1 MATEIKTTRDDGGAS
16 RRRLVKSG
24 TLSAAVLLLAALLL
38 IVNYFGF
45 KYYKRF
51 DWTRTHLYSLSDQT
65 RNVLASLPRDVDAI
79 VFLSPQDE
87 LYAPLKET
95 LERYAVASPRIHLRE
110 IDPEKRPLEA
120 QKLIDQ
126 YNVKSDGL
134 VLNAGK
140 NGQRVLDKAELAD
153 FDFSGVQFGQK
164 PQMNGFKG
172 EQVITGALVQ
182 LAAGK
187 KLKVLFTTGH
197 GEVVLDESGQPGQPG
212 QRSLA
217 GAQEVLA
224 RDGFDISEWA
234 SLGQPAV
241 PPGTDAVVI
250 DGPKGSFV
258 QPELDALTAYLKGGG
273 RLLVLL
279 DPVLSRATGA
289 GAGSG
294 AGSGM
299 TTTGLEGWLSG
310 YGVKVGADIVVDPA
324 NPLPFFGPET
334 IYVNKY
340 GDHPITKP
348 LQQDK
353 LPVLLSLVRSVGK
366 GSAPGYTVTPLLET
380 TPGGWGETDLV
391 HLDQLTKG
399 PNDVPGPVS
408 VAVAVTQGEPT
419 APADPPTDPTPPP
432 AAPKPANPKG
442 PRLVVIGD
450 SDFAGTQLLRA
461 NFGNSV
467 LLSNS
472 LNWLIDRPQLL
483 SIPPKKT
490 EQVHLSLTG
499 SEIRTVYLLALLVL
513 PGLAVTLG
521 SVVYF
526 KRRR

>member
-1 MATEIKTTRDDGGAS
+1 MATDIQANKDDSGAS
-16 RRRLVKSG
+16 RRQLVKTS

-51 DWTRTHLYSLSDQT
+51 DWTRTHLYSLSPKT
-65 RNVLASLPRDVDAI
+65 RSVLANLHRDVDAV

-87 LYAPLKET
+87 LYPPLKET
-95 LERYAVASPRIHLRE
+95 LERYAAASPRIHLRE

-126 YNVKSDGL
+126 YNVKNDGL
-134 VLNAGK
+134 VLDAGK
-140 NGQRVLDKAELAD
+140 NAQRVLDKAELAD

-164 PQMNGFKG
+164 PQMTGFKG
-172 EQVITGALVQ
+172 EQVITGAIVQ
-182 LAAGK
+182 LSDGRRP
-187 KLKVLFTTGH
+187 KVLFTTGH
-197 GEVVLDESGQPGQPG
+197 GEVALDESPQGQPG

-234 SLGQPAV
+234 SLGQATV

-250 DGPKGSFV
+250 AGPKGSFV
-258 QPELDALTAYLKGGG
+258 QPELDVLAAYLKGGG

-279 DPVLSRATGA
+279 DPVLSRTAGTGMVA
-289 GAGSG
+289 
-294 AGSGM
+294 
-299 TTTGLEGWLSG
+299 TGLEGWLGG
-310 YGVKVGADIVVDPA
+310 YGVKVDADIVVDPT

-340 GDHPITKP
+340 GDHPITRP

-353 LPVLLSLVRSVGK
+353 LPVLLSLARSVGK
-366 GSAPGYTVTPLLET
+366 GSAPGYTVTSLLET
-380 TPGGWGETDLV
+380 TAGGWGETDLV
-391 HLDQLTKG
+391 HLDQLSKG
-399 PNDVPGPVS
+399 PTDVQGPVT
-408 VAVAVTQGEPT
+408 VAVAVTQGAPEP
-419 APADPPTDPTPPP
+419 PADPEAPPTT
-432 AAPKPANPKG
+432 PKPANPKG

-472 LNWLIDRPQLL
+472 LNWLVDRQQLL

-499 SEIRTVYLLALLVL
+499 SEIRAVYLLALLFL
-513 PGLAVTLG
+513 PGLGVALG
-521 SVVYF
+521 AVVYL

>member
-1 MATEIKTTRDDGGAS
+1 MATQIDKNGDSGAGGAAG
-16 RRRLVKSG
+16 RRQLVKTG

-65 RNVLASLPRDVDAI
+65 RRVLANLPRDVDAV

-87 LYAPLKET
+87 LYPPLKET
-95 LERYAVASPRIHLRE
+95 LERYAVASPRNHLRE

-126 YNVKSDGL
+126 YNVKNDGL
-134 VLNAGK
+134 VLDAGK
-140 NGQRVLDKAELAD
+140 SSQRVLDKAELAD

-164 PQMNGFKG
+164 PQMTGFKG

-182 LAAGK
+182 LSDGRRP
-187 KLKVLFTTGH
+187 KVLFTTGH
-197 GEVVLDESGQPGQPG
+197 GEVSLDESGQPGQPG

-217 GAQEVLA
+217 GAQETLT
-224 RDGFDISEWA
+224 RYGFDISEWA
-234 SLGQPAV
+234 SLGQTSV

-250 DGPKGSFV
+250 AGPKGSFV
-258 QPELDALTAYLKGGG
+258 QPELDVLTGYLKSGG

-279 DPVLSRATGA
+279 DPVLSRATGQ
-289 GAGSG
+289 
-294 AGSGM
+294 GM
-299 TTTGLEGWLSG
+299 TSTELEAWLGG
-310 YGVKVGADIVVDPA
+310 YGVKVDADIVVDPS

-334 IYVNKY
+334 IYVNKF

-366 GSAPGYTVTPLLET
+366 GSAPGYTVTALLET
-380 TPGGWGETDLV
+380 TPSGWGETDLV
-391 HLDQLTKG
+391 HLDQLSKG
-399 PNDVPGPVS
+399 PTDVPGPVT
-408 VAVAVTQGEPT
+408 VAVAVSQGAPEP
-419 APADPPTDPTPPP
+419 PADPEAPPP
-432 AAPKPANPKG
+432 TAPKPANPKG

-461 NFGNSV
+461 NVGNAV
-467 LLSNS
+467 FLSNS
-472 LNWLIDRPQLL
+472 LNWLVDRPQLL
-483 SIPPKKT
+483 AIPPKKT

-499 SEIRTVYLLALLVL
+499 PEIRAVYLLSLLAL
-513 PGLAVTLG
+513 PGLAVILG
-521 SVVYF
+521 GVVYF